1 MTRFVDAGAIFAGW
15 VGLGVAL
22 VTVIAVALIIPI
34 QGLVMLL
41 ALPIGLLL
49 GWYAN
54 ARAERFRPR
63 WRVLANAGYAGL
75 VTGLALAAMYVGLRL
90 LFVYADTG
98 ALPDGSRLDCATGPE
113 CTYARFVEGGQ
124 TEQLAALGIIDA
136 AGYEAAVNRELVLL
150 GSLLVVVVVGGSLA
164 SGAWRALRAEPD
176 RARLA
181 EQRELPA

>member
-1 MTRFVDAGAIFAGW
+1 VSRFLDAGAVFAGW

-22 VTVIAVALIIPI
+22 VTIIAVALVIPI
-34 QGLVMLL
+34 QGLVFVL

-75 VTGLALAAMYVGLRL
+75 ITGLGMALMYVGLRL
-90 LFVYADTG
+90 LFVYADSG
-98 ALPDGSRLDCATGPE
+98 AMPDGSRLECNTGPG
-113 CTYARFVEGGQ
+113 CTYARFVEAGQ
-124 TEQLAALGIIDA
+124 ADELAAQGITGA
-136 AGYEAAVNRELVLL
+136 ASFEAALIRELVLL
-150 GSLLVVVVVGGSLA
+150 GSGLVVVVTGGSLA

-176 RARLA
+176 GALSA
-181 EQRELPA
+181 EQPELPA